1 MAVTNLGESARPGRP
16 QPRLPPEL
24 LPPRGRAQLRATIAC
39 CHTRTLTLSGSFG
52 RFRPSLH
59 YIKSMIF
66 HQ

>member
-16 QPRLPPEL
+16 QPRLPQNCS
-24 LPPRGRAQLRATIAC
+24 RRAVAQLRADRMLPHA
-39 CHTRTLTLSGSFG
+39 HLALRLV
-52 RFRPSLH
+52 RPFRPSLH